1 MTFENICFGQEGSGV
16 RIRVLTIACYKHM
29 CFKACVI
36 LQHPQQK
43 MNGINVIEIFF
54 SLNAKQC

>member
-1 MTFENICFGQEGSGV
+1 MTFENICFGQEGSD
-16 RIRVLTIACYKHM
+16 KHM